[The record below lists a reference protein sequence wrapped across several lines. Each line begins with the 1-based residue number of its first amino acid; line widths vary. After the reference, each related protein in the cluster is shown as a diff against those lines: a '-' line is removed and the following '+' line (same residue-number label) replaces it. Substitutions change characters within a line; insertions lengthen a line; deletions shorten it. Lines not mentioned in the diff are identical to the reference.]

1 MWRKRLLERYTRLD
15 DGRVAIDVSVEGVED
30 LYAQFERSVPFIK
43 KDLNDEF
50 ADYLADSAREIGKTP
65 FVVRLDLDRLPDE
78 SLMERV
84 RRSMRS
90 YFQYRA
96 EIETREVRKIVETSI
111 WLGTGGFLLLAAD
124 ITLNRLY
131 ADTAGVAGGIL
142 LEGLTIAAWVALW
155 EALANILVSWGP
167 HRRDI
172 RLYLRLSEAE
182 ILFRETFGKARPA

>member
-1 MWRKRLLERYTRLD
+1 MNRKRSLDRYGRTE

-30 LYAQFERSVPFIK
+30 LYDQFDRTVPFIK

-50 ADYLADSAREIGKTP
+50 AEHLVESVREIGQNA
-65 FVVRLDLDRLPDE
+65 FVVRLSLDRLPDE
-78 SLMERV
+78 SLMDRV
-84 RRSMRS
+84 RRSMKN
-90 YFQYRA
+90 YFQYRT
-96 EIETREVRKIVETSI
+96 ELEFRKMKKMLDTSI

-124 ITLNRLY
+124 ISLNRLF
-131 ADTAGVAGGIL
+131 ADKAGVIGGVL

-172 RLYLRLSEAE
+172 RLYRRLSDAE
-182 ILFRETFGKARPA
+182 ILFRETFGKARPL